1 MFGRMKEFF
10 DRARSDKLIGL
21 LKEHESEFNFN
32 VGTYF
37 FPAVVISTIGCL
49 FFQQAFWFACF
60 SIGLLSFI
68 TLLKQIHDFEDK
80 NAYEEFLDICVRKE
94 GVVFSIITIIGYS
107 IMSIIS
113 MFLLKNMANI
123 QGYGRKIFNYE
134 PTTVSKI
141 FDGIILLIFY
151 PIGLG
156 LTIAITSMAIS
167 SVARLVVPLV
177 IKKSRKNNY

>member
-1 MFGRMKEFF
+1 
-10 DRARSDKLIGL
+10 
-21 LKEHESEFNFN
+21 
-32 VGTYF
+32 
-37 FPAVVISTIGCL
+37 
-49 FFQQAFWFACF
+49 
-60 SIGLLSFI
+60 
-68 TLLKQIHDFEDK
+68 
-80 NAYEEFLDICVRKE
+80 
-94 GVVFSIITIIGYS
+94 
-107 IMSIIS
+107 
-113 MFLLKNMANI
+113 MANI